1 MVISSSAAPCVPRNP
16 VGHLDCVSN
25 AAWVS
30 WDEAEGAHS
39 YFAFAEGTNGHNSS
53 CTVASSPCEVP
64 DLMCGTHYTFY
75 VTATNEHCNSNYSTT
90 FDLETG
96 VLTIFEMSLLS

>member
-1 MVISSSAAPCVPRNP
+1 
-16 VGHLDCVSN
+16 
-25 AAWVS
+25 
-30 WDEAEGAHS
+30 
-39 YFAFAEGTNGHNSS
+39 
-53 CTVASSPCEVP
+53 
-64 DLMCGTHYTFY
+64 MCGTHYTFY